1 MTPITR
7 NLWRD
12 LTPDC
17 SVEPGALPSAV
28 RTFATTF
35 QGCLFFGTLVE
46 TNLENGGARLDIRAK
61 TSAEGSWEKV
71 AELALTHRTDVNQ
84 GGVRYARVFT
94 GIVAD
99 GANDAELL
107 RIDVVGG
114 GFTAAVTSADGVV
127 FEACQAVDIGAPVL
141 DVAVVATQ
149 IQGIVALAR
158 KIGTEASGL
167 WKATGPRSSQWQEL
181 ESQPPALSRAYG
193 AGAVAFAGA
202 ALWVAFRNPVRG
214 FEIWSAPWVPGSLV
228 WVKSLE
234 DGAWKWAANS
244 DVYAMTAFGEACYA
258 ATGVDDAQQEKLA
271 PFHRRAFELLRIY
284 PGGDWDL
291 LVGTPVFTPGGLR
304 APLSAKGPGLD
315 QIWNDRVFSLISHA
329 GELFLLGRNLDTLK
343 LWHSQDGESWD
354 SLPLPDSP
362 TLGTWTAPDLVS
374 TPFGLAIGGQ
384 ASDVAKPNSP
394 RLFLME
400 V

>member
-1 MTPITR
+1 M
-7 NLWRD
+7 
-12 LTPDC
+12 
-17 SVEPGALPSAV
+17 
-28 RTFATTF
+28 
-35 QGCLFFGTLVE
+35 
-46 TNLENGGARLDIRAK
+46 
-61 TSAEGSWEKV
+61 
-71 AELALTHRTDVNQ
+71 
-84 GGVRYARVFT
+84 
-94 GIVAD
+94 
-99 GANDAELL
+99 
-107 RIDVVGG
+107 VGG

-127 FEACQAVDIGAPVL
+127 FEASQAVDIGAPVL

-258 ATGVDDAQQEKLA
+258 ATGMDDAQQEKLA

-354 SLPLPDSP
+354 SYHCPICLRSGPGARLTWYPRRSGWQSAVRLLMWLSRIPPSLFDGGL
-362 TLGTWTAPDLVS
+362 TLARRSAVAKERGQLGDVGLDFPVLDGFDTGGAHFGHERIA
-374 TPFGLAIGGQ
+374 TPFPAG
-384 ASDVAKPNSP
+384 
-394 RLFLME
+394 
-400 V
+400 

>member
-35 QGCLFFGTLVE
+35 QGVPFFGTLVE
-46 TNLENGGARLDIRAK
+46 TDLENGGARLDIRAK
-61 TSAEGSWEKV
+61 TSAEGFWEKV

-84 GGVRYARVFT
+84 GGVRHARVFT

-127 FEACQAVDIGAPVL
+127 FEASQAVDIGAPVL

-167 WKATGPRSSQWQEL
+167 WKATGPGVPSGRSWKANLRLYRE
-181 ESQPPALSRAYG
+181 PMALG
-193 AGAVAFAGA
+193 
-202 ALWVAFRNPVRG
+202 LWR
-214 FEIWSAPWVPGSLV
+214 
-228 WVKSLE
+228 
-234 DGAWKWAANS
+234 
-244 DVYAMTAFGEACYA
+244 
-258 ATGVDDAQQEKLA
+258 
-271 PFHRRAFELLRIY
+271 LRV
-284 PGGDWDL
+284 L
-291 LVGTPVFTPGGLR
+291 
-304 APLSAKGPGLD
+304 
-315 QIWNDRVFSLISHA
+315 
-329 GELFLLGRNLDTLK
+329 
-343 LWHSQDGESWD
+343 
-354 SLPLPDSP
+354 
-362 TLGTWTAPDLVS
+362 
-374 TPFGLAIGGQ
+374 PFGLPFEIRFVGSKSGPPHGFRGAWFG
-384 ASDVAKPNSP
+384 
-394 RLFLME
+394 
-400 V
+400 